1 MVTVLRCVDERS
13 QVGERPFRHDDGARP
28 SRSPLGG
35 GFAWTSV
42 GARCT
47 IRRIVDLHGYFWPNP
62 SGDLVGRVGDPL
74 GYCAGLGLKH
84 PHRVWTR
91 DKHCG
96 ST

>member
-1 MVTVLRCVDERS
+1 MNGPRS
-13 QVGERPFRHDDGARP
+13 ENDHSDTTTARAHLVH
-28 SRSPLGG
+28 RVGG

-47 IRRIVDLHGYFWPNP
+47 IRRIVESHGYFWPNP
-62 SGDLVGRVGDPL
+62 SGDLVGQVGDPL
-74 GYCAGLGLKH
+74 GYRAGLGLKH